1 MLRLSVLSLTL
12 MPGPLLYLIY
22 SALVW
27 LHPELALALLPA
39 RKEFAGLVAG
49 FSFAM
54 LGFLAGIITVLFAV
68 TQSEAF
74 RRYQRKGYLDVFFT
88 LYRFAIFNL
97 AVTALLAV
105 TGFSHTPWVWAF
117 RFMGMSFVN
126 NIVQVVAIA
135 YIISSLAKQAH
146 DTPGA

>member
-12 MPGPLLYLIY
+12 LPGPLLYLIY
-22 SALVW
+22 SSLVW
-27 LHPELALALLPA
+27 LHPEFALALLPA
-39 RKEFAGLVAG
+39 RKELAGLVAG

-68 TQSEAF
+68 THSEAF
-74 RRYQRKGYLDVFFT
+74 RRYRRKGYLDVFFT
-88 LYRFAIFNL
+88 LYRFTIFNL
-97 AVTALLAV
+97 AVTAMLAV
-105 TGFSHTPWVWAF
+105 IGFSHTPWVLAF